1 MRILEHEYRIG
12 AERPFEVLHI
22 SDTHLTLADEREQDG
37 GRKLELAQK
46 RAEVFPHAQQQLEEA
61 AALAREMGAPILHTG
76 DLTDFVSEAN
86 LAAAARFVAENDC
99 VFSAGNHE
107 FSLYVGEAKEDA
119 AYRERSLA
127 RVQACFANDIRFS
140 ARVMHGVNF
149 VALDNSYY
157 RVEPWQLRALK
168 AEVAKGLPIVLMVH
182 TPLYSPDAY
191 EKVLALYHGKPPVCL
206 LSVPEELLGCYSPYR
221 YEQQKE
227 DAATHEAYAYILG
240 EPAIRLVLAGHI
252 HEDADTMLT
261 GRLPQLITGIGT
273 ARRIRFA

>member
-1 MRILEHEYRIG
+1 MRVLEHEYRIG
-12 AERPFEVLHI
+12 ADRSFEVLHI
-22 SDTHLTLADEREQDG
+22 SDTHLTLADGREQDG

-61 AALAREMGAPILHTG
+61 AALARKMGATILHTG

-86 LAAAARFVAENDC
+86 LDAAARFIAENDC
-99 VFSAGNHE
+99 FFAAGNHE

-127 RVQACFANDIRFS
+127 RVQACFGNNIRFS
-140 ARVMHGVNF
+140 SRVMHGVNF

-157 RVEPWQLRALK
+157 RVEPWQLQALK
-168 AEVAKGLPIVLMVH
+168 EEAARGLPIVLMVH
-182 TPLYSPDAY
+182 TPLYSPDAC

-206 LSVPEELLGCYSPYR
+206 MSVPEELLSCYSPYR

-227 DAATHEAYAYILG
+227 DEATHAAYEYILG

-261 GRLPQLITGIGT
+261 EHLPQLITGIGT

>member
-1 MRILEHEYRIG
+1 MKVMEHAFCVG
-12 AERPFEVLHI
+12 AEAPFEVLHI
-22 SDTHLTLADEREQDG
+22 SDTHLTEADGREQDG
-37 GRKLELAQK
+37 GRKLELAEK
-46 RAEVFPHAQQQLEEA
+46 RAAVFPDARENLREA
-61 AALAREMGAPILHTG
+61 ADLARSIGAPMLHTG
-76 DLTDFVSEAN
+76 DLIDFVSEAN
-86 LAAAARFVAENDC
+86 LDAATRFISENDC
-99 VFSAGNHE
+99 FFAAGNHE

-140 ARVMHGVNF
+140 SRVMHGVNF

-168 AEVAKGLPIVLMVH
+168 GEAEKGLPIVLMVH

-191 EKVLALYHGKPPVCL
+191 EKVLALYHNRPPVCL
-206 LSVPEELLGCYSPYR
+206 MSVPEEFLGCYSPYR

-240 EPAIRLVLAGHI
+240 EPAIRLVLAGHL
-252 HEDADTMLT
+252 HEDAETMLT
-261 GRLPQLITGIGT
+261 DRLPQIVTGIGT
-273 ARRIRFA
+273 ARRIRFR

>member
-1 MRILEHEYRIG
+1 MKVMNHSFCVG
-12 AERPFEVLHI
+12 AEAPFEVLHI
-22 SDTHLTLADEREQDG
+22 SDTHLTEADGREQDG
-37 GRKLELAQK
+37 GRKLELAEK
-46 RAEVFPHAQQQLEEA
+46 RAAVFPDARENLREA
-61 AALAREMGAPILHTG
+61 ADLARSIGAPMLHTG
-76 DLTDFVSEAN
+76 DLIDFVSEAN
-86 LAAAARFVAENDC
+86 LDAATRFISENDC
-99 VFSAGNHE
+99 FFAAGNHE

-127 RVQACFANDIRFS
+127 RVQACFTNDIRFS
-140 ARVMHGVNF
+140 SRVMHGVNF

-157 RVEPWQLRALK
+157 RVEPWQLQALK
-168 AEVAKGLPIVLMVH
+168 EEAARGLPIVLMVH
-182 TPLYSPDAY
+182 TPLYSPDAC

-206 LSVPEELLGCYSPYR
+206 MSVPEELLSCYSPYR

-227 DAATHEAYAYILG
+227 DEATHAAYEYILG

-261 GRLPQLITGIGT
+261 EHLPQLITGIGT

>member
-1 MRILEHEYRIG
+1 M
-12 AERPFEVLHI
+12 
-22 SDTHLTLADEREQDG
+22 
-37 GRKLELAQK
+37 
-46 RAEVFPHAQQQLEEA
+46 
-61 AALAREMGAPILHTG
+61 
-76 DLTDFVSEAN
+76 
-86 LAAAARFVAENDC
+86 
-99 VFSAGNHE
+99 
-107 FSLYVGEAKEDA
+107 
-119 AYRERSLA
+119 
-127 RVQACFANDIRFS
+127 QACFTNDIRFS
-140 ARVMHGVNF
+140 SRVMHGVNF

-168 AEVAKGLPIVLMVH
+168 AEVEKGLPIVLMVH